1 MDGDQRGGAGP
12 IQTVNTPA
20 SRTRGQI
27 RPSQRGQTKLA
38 QPLKGLPDSIGQV
51 FPAAK
56 VQTCLIHLLRNSF
69 GYASKRHWPE
79 IAVNLRPV
87 YEAPHPGGGRG
98 SVRGVRGE
106 AFEEFA
112 EKWGKAYPAM
122 IRLWRNAWTEPG
134 DFMGVGDP

>member
-1 MDGDQRGGAGP
+1 MDGGQRGGAGP

-20 SRTRGQI
+20 SRTRGQ
-27 RPSQRGQTKLA
+27 TKLS

-87 YEAPHPGGGRG
+87 YEAPTP
-98 SVRGVRGE
+98 E
-106 AFEEFA
+106 AAEAAFEEFA
-112 EKWGKAYPAM
+112 EKRSRSSRRSGARP
-122 IRLWRNAWTEPG
+122 TQP
-134 DFMGVGDP
+134 

>member
-27 RPSQRGQTKLA
+27 RPSQRGQTKLS

-87 YEAPHPGGGRG
+87 YEAPTP
-98 SVRGVRGE
+98 E
-106 AFEEFA
+106 AAEAAFEEFA